1 VHVADGVAEEQTVAT
16 DESLEVQVVVEWLV
30 RFCVTG
36 PVENVPIAVNWL
48 V

>member
-1 VHVADGVAEEQTVAT
+1 VADWVAAEQTVAT
-16 DESLEVQVVVEWLV
+16 DVLLEVQVVVERLV

-36 PVENVPIAVNWL
+36 PVENVPIAISWL